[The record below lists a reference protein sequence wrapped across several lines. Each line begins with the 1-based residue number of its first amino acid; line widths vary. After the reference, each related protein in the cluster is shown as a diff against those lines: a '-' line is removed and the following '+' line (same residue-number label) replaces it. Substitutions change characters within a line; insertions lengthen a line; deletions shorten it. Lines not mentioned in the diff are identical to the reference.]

1 MIYTSDFKYFLFT
14 FLTVGAGSAGCVLA
28 NRLSEDPESSVLL
41 IEAGGSE
48 DDNFNISIPIASGML
63 QKTEQD
69 WKYQT
74 IPQKKACLALHEKV
88 WSSKHIIGVFVYYLK
103 IKTLNPCVGK

>member
-1 MIYTSDFKYFLFT
+1 MLHEIYELHEIVNIWFQITFANFFFFK
-14 FLTVGAGSAGCVLA
+14 VGAGSAGCVLA

-48 DDNFNISIPIASGML
+48 DDNSNISIPIASGLL

-69 WKYQT
+69 WKYKT
-74 IPQKKACLALHEKV
+74 VPQKKACLALHEKV
-88 WSSKHIIGVFVYYLK
+88 FIHSIDCLK
-103 IKTLNPCVGK
+103 